1 MIEGK
6 DPIWETDNYDV
17 VLAGVSTYH
26 RMTNGYLS
34 KLRFKYPEAGEADR
48 GTPYGDRNKLGTL
61 VTAGENPVICLMYV
75 SGFPYGNRD
84 SMDYGSVGK
93 CLSLA
98 AARFRGKRIM
108 STIPGCTGLD
118 GNADRDRV
126 MSLMKE
132 AFRDTDVDVYDCR
145 FVDRNEEMEAVR
157 RRARAAG
164 FDGSQVKEILRKLY
178 LIGNNGKTAAETEK
192 KA

>member
-84 SMDYGSVGK
+84 SMDYGSVPERA
-93 CLSLA
+93 C
-98 AARFRGKRIM
+98 RQEQQQ
-108 STIPGCTGLD
+108 
-118 GNADRDRV
+118 ADYD
-126 MSLMKE
+126 
-132 AFRDTDVDVYDCR
+132 DTQQELGER
-145 FVDRNEEMEAVR
+145 
-157 RRARAAG
+157 
-164 FDGSQVKEILRKLY
+164 L
-178 LIGNNGKTAAETEK
+178 
-192 KA
+192 